1 VTVALLQHYVARQ
14 AERRPGGCALV
25 LGERGITY
33 GELETWA
40 NRLARLLQAIGCQ
53 AGDRVGLI
61 LPKSPAAVAGMLA
74 ILKAGCIYVPV
85 DPESPPARLGRILCA
100 ADCRC
105 VLVSAPG
112 LVLLNEL
119 ATELGVGTRLQAVWM
134 EAGPLPAG
142 ASFAPPFAEA
152 DAADLS
158 EEPPPHDGRGDAP
171 AHLLFT
177 SGSTGIPKGVM
188 VSHAN
193 VIAFVTWANRHFGLS
208 PADRVSCHSPLHF
221 DLSTYDLYGGFA
233 AGAEV
238 HLVPSELN
246 LFPHGLIDFIRG
258 HRLTQWFSVPSVLT
272 YLARF
277 DAVTPGD
284 FAHLRRILWC
294 GEVFPTPALKY
305 WMERLP
311 HVTFTNL
318 YGPTETTIASSY
330 YTVPA
335 PPADANADVPIG
347 EACGGEEML
356 ILDSALTPRA
366 PGTVGDIYIGG
377 AGVTLGYWRDPEK
390 TRQVFLAAAEG
401 GERLYRTGDLGYR
414 DVDGLVH
421 FLGRAD
427 SQIKSRGHRI
437 ELGEIEAALYTV
449 AAVSQGAVVAIEAP
463 DFGGHVICCA
473 YVPPPGVEASPS
485 AVKQALAT
493 LVPRY
498 MLPARWRQMDALP
511 ANANGKVDRVALADS
526 FRLEAE
532 SNVVDAGQAQPA
544 VTDRVAGPT
553 PVRTI
558 AR

>member
-1 VTVALLQHYVARQ
+1 
-14 AERRPGGCALV
+14 
-25 LGERGITY
+25 
-33 GELETWA
+33 
-40 NRLARLLQAIGCQ
+40 
-53 AGDRVGLI
+53 
-61 LPKSPAAVAGMLA
+61 
-74 ILKAGCIYVPV
+74 
-85 DPESPPARLGRILCA
+85 
-100 ADCRC
+100 
-105 VLVSAPG
+105 
-112 LVLLNEL
+112 
-119 ATELGVGTRLQAVWM
+119 
-134 EAGPLPAG
+134 
-142 ASFAPPFAEA
+142 
-152 DAADLS
+152 
-158 EEPPPHDGRGDAP
+158 
-171 AHLLFT
+171 
-177 SGSTGIPKGVM
+177 
-188 VSHAN
+188 
-193 VIAFVTWANRHFGLS
+193 
-208 PADRVSCHSPLHF
+208 
-221 DLSTYDLYGGFA
+221 
-233 AGAEV
+233 
-238 HLVPSELN
+238 
-246 LFPHGLIDFIRG
+246 
-258 HRLTQWFSVPSVLT
+258 
-272 YLARF
+272 
-277 DAVTPGD
+277 
-284 FAHLRRILWC
+284 
-294 GEVFPTPALKY
+294 
-305 WMERLP
+305 MERLP
-311 HVTFTNL
+311 KVSFTNL

-473 YVPPPGVEASPS
+473 YVPRPGVEVSPS

>member
-1 VTVALLQHYVARQ
+1 MTLALLQHYVAGEAQ
-14 AERRPGGCALV
+14 RRPERCALV
-25 LGERGITY
+25 LGERRVTY
-33 GELETWA
+33 GELETRA
-40 NRLARLLQAIGCQ
+40 NRLARLLQTIGCQ

-61 LPKSPAAVAGMLA
+61 LPKSPGAIVGMLA
-74 ILKAGCIYVPV
+74 TLKAGCIYVPV
-85 DPESPPARLGRILCA
+85 DPESPPARIGRILRA

-105 VLVSAPG
+105 VLVAKPG
-112 LVLLNEL
+112 LALLGEL
-119 ATELGVGTRLQAVWM
+119 ATELGVGTRLEVVWM
-134 EAGPLPAG
+134 EAGALPAA
-142 ASFAPPFAEA
+142 ASFAPRFAES

-158 EEPPPHDGRGDAP
+158 DEPPSHDGRGDAP
-171 AHLLFT
+171 AHILFT

-193 VIAFVTWANRHFGLS
+193 VIAFVTWANRYFGLG

-246 LFPHGLIDFIRG
+246 LFPHRLIDFIRG

-277 DAVTPGD
+277 DAVAPGD

-311 HVTFTNL
+311 KVSFTNL

-347 EACGGEEML
+347 EPCGGEEML
-356 ILDSALTPRA
+356 ILDSELAPRA

-390 TRQVFLAAAEG
+390 TRQVFLAAAAG
-401 GERLYRTGDLGYR
+401 GGRLYRTGDLGYR
-414 DVDGLVH
+414 DADGLVH
-421 FLGRAD
+421 FLGRDD

-473 YVPPPGVEASPS
+473 YVPRPGAEASPG
-485 AVKQALAT
+485 AVKQALAS

-526 FRLEAE
+526 FRLAAE

-544 VTDRVAGPT
+544 IADRGAGPT
-553 PVRTI
+553 AVRTV

>member
-1 VTVALLQHYVARQ
+1 
-14 AERRPGGCALV
+14 
-25 LGERGITY
+25 
-33 GELETWA
+33 
-40 NRLARLLQAIGCQ
+40 
-53 AGDRVGLI
+53 
-61 LPKSPAAVAGMLA
+61 
-74 ILKAGCIYVPV
+74 
-85 DPESPPARLGRILCA
+85 
-100 ADCRC
+100 
-105 VLVSAPG
+105 
-112 LVLLNEL
+112 
-119 ATELGVGTRLQAVWM
+119 
-134 EAGPLPAG
+134 
-142 ASFAPPFAEA
+142 
-152 DAADLS
+152 
-158 EEPPPHDGRGDAP
+158 
-171 AHLLFT
+171 
-177 SGSTGIPKGVM
+177 M

-390 TRQVFLAAAEG
+390 TRQAFVAAAEG

-427 SQIKSRGHRI
+427 AQIKSRGHRI
-437 ELGEIEAALYTV
+437 ELGEIEAALNTV
-449 AAVSQGAVVAIEAP
+449 GGVRECAVVGVP
-463 DFGGHVICCA
+463 TGDFHNTAICCA
-473 YVPPPGVEASPS
+473 YAADNGSRASELRAGLRKLLPD
-485 AVKQALAT
+485 
-493 LVPRY
+493 Y
-498 MLPARWRQMDALP
+498 MLPSRWKAFDSLP
-511 ANANGKVDRVALADS
+511 KNANGKIDRATLRES
-526 FRLEAE
+526 F
-532 SNVVDAGQAQPA
+532 
-544 VTDRVAGPT
+544 
-553 PVRTI
+553 
-558 AR
+558 AREITR